1 MCSEFVSVAR
11 YEKYRML
18 HSTFD
23 TRGLPI
29 VDVATSNVA
38 VLWKRTQ
45 VGKAVV
51 GDYLATFS
59 PHPSTGLPVY
69 RSTGV
74 LL

>member
-1 MCSEFVSVAR
+1 
-11 YEKYRML
+11 ML

-29 VDVATSNVA
+29 VAVATSNVT

-59 PHPSTGLPVY
+59 PPQLSTRQQVY
-69 RSTGV
+69 WCFV
-74 LL
+74 VDL